1 MNNEFL
7 ITQNLF
13 KQITENKYIYKSD
26 MVDEKHLQKLI
37 NEIQNFNHTVKEIA
51 QKLGLT
57 FVPENDNG
65 NLCFV
70 TNNDELQ
77 DAFKL
82 VFTSIDLLDYI
93 TTVLHAPTYREQ
105 YKEFKQ
111 LDFIRIPYP
120 EDADAFWQFVRL
132 GKEIRYQKK

>member
-13 KQITENKYIYKSD
+13 KQITENKYIYQSD
-26 MVDEKHLQKLI
+26 MIDEKHLEKFI

-57 FVPENDNG
+57 FLPENDNE
-65 NLCFV
+65 NFCFA

-77 DAFKL
+77 DDFKL
-82 VFTSIDLLDYI
+82 VFTFIDL
-93 TTVLHAPTYREQ
+93 
-105 YKEFKQ
+105 
-111 LDFIRIPYP
+111 
-120 EDADAFWQFVRL
+120 
-132 GKEIRYQKK
+132 